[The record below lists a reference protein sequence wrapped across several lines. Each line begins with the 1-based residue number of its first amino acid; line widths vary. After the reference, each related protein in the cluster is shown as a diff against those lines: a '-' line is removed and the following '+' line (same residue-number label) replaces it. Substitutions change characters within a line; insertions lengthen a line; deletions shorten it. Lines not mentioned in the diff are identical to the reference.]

1 MYVHTDVSLQSKCR
15 LCGLRTAGPLCA
27 GCAERL
33 EVDLALDRTR
43 ACARC
48 GRHRELCQVM
58 PCRSSQAAVHQLQ
71 GFKLKQAPPLPTM
84 SGDDR
89 GLLLNAVQNL
99 QLEQLSST
107 QRLER
112 IQHMAASGLGVREIG
127 RRTGFN
133 PSTIS
138 RWLRIQRQPELKRA
152 LETGVI
158 DVGRAVILVDAPEW
172 LLPDLIEQA
181 RTTSTA
187 ELRARVKLAR
197 SNALHSQADTICEL
211 PSRERG
217 TGAPAGW

>member
-1 MYVHTDVSLQSKCR
+1 
-15 LCGLRTAGPLCA
+15 
-27 GCAERL
+27 
-33 EVDLALDRTR
+33 
-43 ACARC
+43 
-48 GRHRELCQVM
+48 
-58 PCRSSQAAVHQLQ
+58 
-71 GFKLKQAPPLPTM
+71 
-84 SGDDR
+84 
-89 GLLLNAVQNL
+89 
-99 QLEQLSST
+99 
-107 QRLER
+107 
-112 IQHMAASGLGVREIG
+112 MAASGLGVREIG

-197 SNALHSQADTICEL
+197 SNALHSQADTVCEL